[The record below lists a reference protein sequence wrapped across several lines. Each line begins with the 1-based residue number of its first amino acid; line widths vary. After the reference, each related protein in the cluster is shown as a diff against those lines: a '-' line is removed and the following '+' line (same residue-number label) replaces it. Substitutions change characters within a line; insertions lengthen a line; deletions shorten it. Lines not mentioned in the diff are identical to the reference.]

1 MYHTMFST
9 PGTFETTNFCE
20 GWYWQRENGF
30 FGFRQPGALKRQS
43 RTEKL
48 RISVHRDYLE
58 KAIDV
63 LAPLLL
69 DKNTP
74 FPQWKVI
81 DIAHSGAAES
91 RLARAGQFTLY
102 PPIGPGNTPEH
113 HSQEQVLHIASA
125 IDNVTTLLQTHGIP
139 SGPALERDTPI
150 GSGGYVSYRHS
161 GFDRDEAPNLEQV
174 RRLPLFSSLEEKLR

>member
-9 PGTFETTNFCE
+9 TPKFAIRNFCE
-20 GWYWQRENGF
+20 GWYWQREDGF

-48 RISVHRDYLE
+48 RVSVHPDYLE
-58 KAIDV
+58 RAIDV

-69 DKNTP
+69 DQNTP

-81 DIAHSGAAES
+81 DMAHPDAVES
-91 RLARAGQFTLY
+91 RLAGAGQFTLY

-113 HSQEQVLHIASA
+113 HSEEQVLHIAST
-125 IDNVTTLLQTHGIP
+125 IDNVNTLLQTHGIP

-161 GFDRDEAPNLEQV
+161 GFHRDEVPNLEQV
-174 RRLPLFSSLEEKLR
+174 RRLPLLSSLEEQLR